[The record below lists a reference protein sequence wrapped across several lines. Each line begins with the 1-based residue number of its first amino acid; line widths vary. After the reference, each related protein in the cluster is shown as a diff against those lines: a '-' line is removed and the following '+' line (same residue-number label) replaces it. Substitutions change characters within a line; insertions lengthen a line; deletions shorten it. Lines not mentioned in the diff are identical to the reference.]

1 MEIQDSNSNF
11 FILCVAVAG
20 GGGLGGSV
28 WPVGNLSLTPAL
40 GYHCVYLTVVSF
52 LFFFRLEVDIEPVF
66 ACMALYDCK
75 EKKKVF
81 ETSITLSKFNNQC
94 LDVVDATSVLL
105 CLSS

>member
-1 MEIQDSNSNF
+1 MIKTRLWTISNF
-11 FILCVAVAG
+11 FILCVVVEG
-20 GGGLGGSV
+20 EGSV
-28 WPVGNLSLTPAL
+28 WPVGSLSLTPTL
-40 GYHCVYLTVVSF
+40 GYHCVYLTIVSF
-52 LFFFRLEVDIEPVF
+52 LFFRLEVDIEPVF

-81 ETSITLSKFNNQC
+81 ETLITLSKFDNHC